1 MEASDGV
8 EVRQRDE
15 VEVIGIEHTGPYE
28 GIGEA
33 FGRLHEWLGEHQLAG
48 DATAMYAIFLSD
60 PRGTPSEEL
69 KSMAAV
75 SMSPMPEA
83 GPPAVRSTVAGG
95 SYAVI
100 THEGPY
106 ESILNSY
113 RALEQWFNENG
124 RQFGDRPAFEVYLN
138 TPEDTAPEDLRTE
151 IHFALAD

>member
-1 MEASDGV
+1 MEANEGVAVRHGDDV
-8 EVRQRDE
+8 EVL
-15 VEVIGIEHTGPYE
+15 GIEHTGPFE

-33 FGRLHEWLGEHQLAG
+33 FGRLDEWLAEHQLAG
-48 DATAMYAIFLSD
+48 DATAMYAIFLTD

-83 GPPAVRSTVAGG
+83 EAPAVRATVAGG
-95 SYAVI
+95 EYAVI

-106 ESILNSY
+106 DTILDSY
-113 RALEQWFNENG
+113 RALEQWFTDNG

-138 TPEDTAPEDLRTE
+138 TPENAAPEDLRTE
-151 IHFALAD
+151 IHFALAG